1 MSTENNNPAEQ
12 TPVTATPTEPT
23 QVQPVP
29 AQEAPKE
36 APVSNTE
43 DKTASAFVRMRQER
57 RALKQRVAELEN
69 AKPVPQ
75 PVQEQPKVET
85 PTPPA
90 PAPEVNIQPTPTPIP
105 ANVPEKPADSEA
117 EAIKVLANDPDVG
130 SIPGGIVE
138 ILDMIDKDAK
148 LAKLEA
154 IDPKIA
160 YAEAA
165 KLWKES
171 KGISKAPAVAAPV
184 QISGGITGSNADL
197 EAIYAELD
205 KAKPGSKRY
214 SELTAQMN
222 AKLGVTGKPI
232 NWGNGQ

>member
-1 MSTENNNPAEQ
+1 MSTENTNPAEQ

-43 DKTASAFVRMRQER
+43 DKTASAFVRMRQAR
-57 RALKQRVAELEN
+57 KADKQRIAELESKL
-69 AKPVPQ
+69 AGAQ
-75 PVQEQPKVET
+75 PVQT
-85 PTPPA
+85 PVVPA
-90 PAPEVNIQPTPTPIP
+90 PAPSVNIQPTPTPIP

-138 ILDMIDKDAK
+138 ILDMIDRNDK

-165 KLWKES
+165 KLWKEN

-184 QISGGITGSNADL
+184 QISGGITGGKADL

-214 SELTAQMN
+214 AELTAQMN

>member
-1 MSTENNNPAEQ
+1 MSTENTNPAEQ

-43 DKTASAFVRMRQER
+43 DKTASAFVRMRQAR
-57 RALKQRVAELEN
+57 KADKQRIAELESKL
-69 AKPVPQ
+69 AGAQ
-75 PVQEQPKVET
+75 PVQT
-85 PTPPA
+85 PVVPA
-90 PAPEVNIQPTPTPIP
+90 PAPSVNIQPTPTPIP

-138 ILDMIDKDAK
+138 ILDMIDKDSK

-214 SELTAQMN
+214 AELTAQMN

>member
-1 MSTENNNPAEQ
+1 MSTENTNPAEQ

-43 DKTASAFVRMRQER
+43 DKTASAFVRMRQAR
-57 RALKQRVAELEN
+57 KADKQRIAELESKL
-69 AKPVPQ
+69 AGAQ
-75 PVQEQPKVET
+75 PVQT
-85 PTPPA
+85 PLVPA
-90 PAPEVNIQPTPTPIP
+90 PAPSVNIQPTPTPIP

-138 ILDMIDKDAK
+138 ILDMIDKDSK

-184 QISGGITGSNADL
+184 QISGGITGGKADL
-197 EAIYAELD
+197 EAIYAALD
-205 KAKPGSKRY
+205 KAKPGTKEYR
-214 SELTAQMN
+214 ELTDRMN
-222 AKLGVTGKPI
+222 AALGVNGKPI
-232 NWGNGQ
+232 NWGLGQ

>member
-1 MSTENNNPAEQ
+1 MSTENTNPTEQ

-75 PVQEQPKVET
+75 PVQT
-85 PTPPA
+85 PVVPA
-90 PAPEVNIQPTPTPIP
+90 PAPSVNVQPTPTPIP

-138 ILDMIDKDAK
+138 ILDMIDRNDK

-184 QISGGITGSNADL
+184 QISGGITGGKADL

-214 SELTAQMN
+214 AELTAQMN